1 MNRRQVLIY
10 TLLIFPLVALTLWV
24 IYMGNNNAQAG
35 QETHFGTEFIL
46 PSVLKNA
53 FHGPLSTVLLQLIII
68 LFAAKGLGWIFT
80 RIGQQS
86 VMGEMTAGILL
97 GPSCLGLFAPELFQ
111 GLFPAA
117 SLTYLHIL
125 SQLGLLLFM
134 FVIGMELDIE
144 TLKSRFG
151 ESLIISH
158 SSIVF
163 PYFLGVGFAYYTF
176 ERFAGA
182 KATFTE
188 YALFMGIAMSITAF
202 PVLARILKERQMTN
216 TPIGSM
222 ALICAAINDV
232 TAWCIL
238 PVVVAISKAESMMGV
253 LVTIVL
259 TLVFVLIMLLVVNP
273 LLQRYYDRTQSNENN
288 RGIPFIAIAIFVMLA
303 SALASEVIGIHALF
317 GAFIAGAVLPRS
329 KELRHNLTERLED
342 VSVSLLLPVFFAL
355 TGLRTNIGSLTDGSL
370 FTALIIVVALA
381 IVGKLF
387 GSAIAARITGL
398 KWHDSFSIGV
408 LMNTRGLME
417 LIVLNIGYDL
427 GVLNQ
432 QIFTILV
439 FMALVTTFMTS
450 PMLNLIDR
458 MNSKSA

>member
-1 MNRRQVLIY
+1 MKKKEILIY
-10 TLLIFPLVALTLWV
+10 SLLIAPLAALTLFV
-24 IYMGNNNAQAG
+24 IYIGNGNEPGGQA
-35 QETHFGTEFIL
+35 THFGSQFIL
-46 PSVLKNA
+46 LSVLKNA
-53 FHGPLSTVLLQLIII
+53 FHGPLSTILLQLIII
-68 LFAAKGLGWIFT
+68 LFAAKGLGWIFS

-97 GPSCLGLFAPELFQ
+97 GPSCLGLLFPNLFQ
-111 GLFPAA
+111 QLFPVA

-134 FVIGMELDIE
+134 FVIGMELDID
-144 TLKSRFG
+144 TLRSRFG

-158 SSIVF
+158 SSIAF
-163 PYFLGVGFAYYTF
+163 PYLLGVGFAYYTF
-176 ERFAGA
+176 DRFAGA
-182 KATFTE
+182 HASFTE

-202 PVLARILKERQMTN
+202 PVLARILKERGMTT
-216 TPIGSM
+216 TPLGSM

-238 PVVVAISKAESMMGV
+238 PVVVAISKAESMAGV
-253 LVTIVL
+253 GITIVL
-259 TLVFVLIMLLVVNP
+259 TLVFVLLMLLVVNP
-273 LLQRYYDRTQSNENN
+273 ILQGYYDRSRGEDKG
-288 RGIPFIAIAIFVMLA
+288 GIPFIAIAIFVLLT

-317 GAFIAGAVLPRS
+317 GAFIAGAVLPRDKS
-329 KELRHNLTERLED
+329 LRHNLTERLED

-355 TGLRTNIGSLTDGSL
+355 TGLRTNIGSMTDGSL
-370 FTALIIVVALA
+370 LMAFGVIVLLA

-398 KWHDSFSIGV
+398 DWHDSFSIGI

-432 QIFTILV
+432 QIFTLLV
-439 FMALVTTFMTS
+439 MMALVTTFMTS
-450 PMLNLIDR
+450 PTLNLMERWRKD
-458 MNSKSA
+458 

>member
-1 MNRRQVLIY
+1 MNRKQILIYSVLI
-10 TLLIFPLVALTLWV
+10 LPIVALTLLV
-24 IYMGNNNAQAG
+24 IFIGNSNETSQQA
-35 QETHFGTEFIL
+35 THFGKEFIL
-46 PSVLKNA
+46 ISVLKNA

-68 LFAAKGLGWIFT
+68 LFAAKGLGWVFS
-80 RIGQQS
+80 RLGQQS

-97 GPSCLGLFAPELFQ
+97 GPSCLGLLAPDLFQ

-134 FVIGMELDIE
+134 FVIGMELDIDM
-144 TLKSRFG
+144 LRSKFG

-158 SSIVF
+158 SSIVLPF
-163 PYFLGVGFAYYTF
+163 FLGVGFAYYTF
-176 ERFAGA
+176 DRFAGQH
-182 KATFTE
+182 ATFTM

-202 PVLARILKERQMTN
+202 PVLARILKERQMTA
-216 TPIGSM
+216 TSLGSM
-222 ALICAAINDV
+222 TLICAAINDV

-238 PVVVAISKAESMMGV
+238 PVVVAISKAESMAGV
-253 LVTIVL
+253 AITIVL
-259 TLVFVLIMLLVVNP
+259 TIVFVLLMLLIVNP
-273 LLQRYYDRTQSNENN
+273 ALQRYYDRTLDKSN
-288 RGIPFIAIAIFVMLA
+288 RGIPFIAIAVFVLLT
-303 SALASEVIGIHALF
+303 SALASEIIGIHALF

-329 KELRHNLTERLED
+329 KPLRHNLTQRLED

-355 TGLRTNIGSLTDGSL
+355 TGLRTNIGSFTDSGLLLTL
-370 FTALIIVVALA
+370 VVIVILA
-381 IVGKLF
+381 VTGKLF

-398 KWHDSFSIGV
+398 TWPDSFRIGV

-439 FMALVTTFMTS
+439 FMALLTTLMTS
-450 PMLNLIDR
+450 PMLNFLER
-458 MNSKSA
+458 FKHSA

>member
-1 MNRRQVLIY
+1 MKKKQVLIY
-10 TLLIFPLVALTLWV
+10 SLLIFPLIALIV
-24 IYMGNNNAQAG
+24 FIIYIGNSHANDIQA
-35 QETHFGTEFIL
+35 THLGANFIL
-46 PSVLKNA
+46 LSVLKKA

-68 LFAAKGLGWIFT
+68 LFAAKGLGWLFS

-86 VMGEMTAGILL
+86 VIGEMTAGILL
-97 GPSCLGLFAPELFQ
+97 GPSCFGLFAPDLFH
-111 GLFPAA
+111 GLFPVE

-134 FVIGMELDIE
+134 FVIGMELDIDM
-144 TLKSRFG
+144 LRAKFG

-158 SSIVF
+158 TSIVF
-163 PYFLGVGFAYYTF
+163 PYLLGVGFAYYTF
-176 ERFAGA
+176 DRFAGPH
-182 KATFTE
+182 ATFTE

-202 PVLARILKERQMTN
+202 PVLARILKERGMT
-216 TPIGSM
+216 TSPLGSM

-253 LVTIVL
+253 LITIVL
-259 TLVFVLIMLLVVNP
+259 TLVFVLVMLLVINP
-273 LLQRYYDRTQSNENN
+273 LLQRYYDRSESRND
-288 RGIPFIAIAIFVMLA
+288 RGIPFIAIAIFVMLV

-329 KELRHNLTERLED
+329 KTLRHNLTQRLED

-355 TGLRTNIGSLTDGSL
+355 TGLRTNIGALTDGSML
-370 FTALIIVVALA
+370 LVLGVIVILA
-381 IVGKLF
+381 IVGKLL
-387 GSAIAARITGL
+387 GSAAAARMTGL
-398 KWHDSFSIGV
+398 TWHDSMSIGV

-432 QIFTILV
+432 QIFTMLV
-439 FMALVTTFMTS
+439 LMALITTFMTS
-450 PMLNLIDR
+450 PLLNILER
-458 MNSKSA
+458 NKKASL

>member
-1 MNRRQVLIY
+1 
-10 TLLIFPLVALTLWV
+10 
-24 IYMGNNNAQAG
+24 
-35 QETHFGTEFIL
+35 
-46 PSVLKNA
+46 
-53 FHGPLSTVLLQLIII
+53 
-68 LFAAKGLGWIFT
+68 
-80 RIGQQS
+80 
-86 VMGEMTAGILL
+86 
-97 GPSCLGLFAPELFQ
+97 
-111 GLFPAA
+111 
-117 SLTYLHIL
+117 
-125 SQLGLLLFM
+125 
-134 FVIGMELDIE
+134 
-144 TLKSRFG
+144 
-151 ESLIISH
+151 
-158 SSIVF
+158 
-163 PYFLGVGFAYYTF
+163 
-176 ERFAGA
+176 
-182 KATFTE
+182 
-188 YALFMGIAMSITAF
+188 
-202 PVLARILKERQMTN
+202 
-216 TPIGSM
+216 
-222 ALICAAINDV
+222 
-232 TAWCIL
+232 
-238 PVVVAISKAESMMGV
+238 
-253 LVTIVL
+253 
-259 TLVFVLIMLLVVNP
+259 MLLVVNP

-458 MNSKSA
+458 MNNKSA

>member
-1 MNRRQVLIY
+1 MKQKQVLLYI
-10 TLLIFPLVALTLWV
+10 LLIVPFIALSIL
-24 IYMGNNNAQAG
+24 ILYLGNMNGGGTQA
-35 QETHFGTEFIL
+35 THLGSSFIL

-53 FHGPLSTVLLQLIII
+53 FHNPVSTVLLQLIII
-68 LFAAKGLGWIFT
+68 LFAAKGLGWVFS
-80 RIGQQS
+80 RFGQQS

-97 GPSCLGLFAPELFQ
+97 GPTCLGMLFPDAFQ
-111 GLFPAA
+111 WLFPAA

-144 TLKSRFG
+144 TLRNRFG

-163 PYFLGVGFAYYTF
+163 PYLLGVGFAYYSF
-176 ERFAGA
+176 ERFAGPH
-182 KATFTE
+182 ATFVE

-202 PVLARILKERQMTN
+202 PVLARILKERGMTT
-216 TPIGSM
+216 TPLGSM

-238 PVVVAISKAESMMGV
+238 PVVVAVSKSESMTGV
-253 LVTIVL
+253 FITIVL
-259 TLVFVLIMLLVVNP
+259 TLVFVLVMLLVINP
-273 LLQRYYDRTQSNENN
+273 LLQGYYDRSKNANS
-288 RGIPFIAIAIFVMLA
+288 RGIPFIAIAIFVLLS
-303 SALASEVIGIHALF
+303 SALAAEVIGIHALF
-317 GAFIAGAVLPRS
+317 GAFIAGAVLP
-329 KELRHNLTERLED
+329 KDKYLRHNLTDRLED

-355 TGLRTNIGSLTDGSL
+355 TGLRTSISSFTDSGLWMSLG
-370 FTALIIVVALA
+370 IIVVMAV
-381 IVGKLF
+381 IGKLF

-398 KWHDSFSIGV
+398 DWHESFTIGV

-432 QIFTILV
+432 QVFTLLV
-439 FMALVTTFMTS
+439 FMAIATTFMTS
-450 PMLNLIDR
+450 PMLNLLDR
-458 MNSKSA
+458 IKSR

>member
-1 MNRRQVLIY
+1 MSKRQSLIY
-10 TLLIFPLVALTLWV
+10 LFLILPFIALTLFV
-24 IYMGNNNAQAG
+24 IYMGGNTGISERFAKQDSPYSL
-35 QETHFGTEFIL
+35 I
-46 PSVLKNA
+46 SVLHKA
-53 FHGPLSTVLLQLIII
+53 FHSPLSTVLLQLIII
-68 LFAAKGLGWIFT
+68 LFAAKGLGWVFS

-97 GPSCLGLFAPELFQ
+97 GPSCLGWLAPDLFLA
-111 GLFPAA
+111 LFPAA

-134 FVIGMELDIE
+134 FVIGMELDIA
-144 TLKSRFG
+144 TLRSRFG

-163 PYFLGVGFAYYTF
+163 PYFLGVGFAYYSF
-176 ERFAGA
+176 DRFAA
-182 KATFTE
+182 PHATFTM

-202 PVLARILKERQMTN
+202 PVLARILKERGMTT

-238 PVVVAISKAESMMGV
+238 PVVVAISKAESMAGV
-253 LVTIVL
+253 VVTIVL
-259 TLVFVLIMLLVVNP
+259 TVVFVLFMLLLVNP
-273 LLQRYYDRTQSNENN
+273 ILQRYYDRSLNKDN
-288 RGIPFIAIAIFVMLA
+288 RGIAFIAIAIFVMLA

-329 KELRHNLTERLED
+329 RSLRHNLTERLEE

-355 TGLRTNIGSLTDGSL
+355 TGLRTNIGSLSDSTLWLTLG
-370 FTALIIVVALA
+370 VVVLLA

-398 KWHDSFSIGV
+398 TWHDSVSIGI

-450 PMLNLIDR
+450 PMLNLLER
-458 MNSKSA
+458 FSPSHT

>member
-1 MNRRQVLIY
+1 MSLFIMY
-10 TLLIFPLVALTLWV
+10 L
-24 IYMGNNNAQAG
+24 GNAG
-35 QETHFGTEFIL
+35 GNSIQSTHLGTTFIL
-46 PSVLKNA
+46 PSVMKTA

-68 LFAAKGLGWIFT
+68 LFAAKGLGWVFA
-80 RIGQQS
+80 RAGQQS

-97 GPSCLGLFAPELFQ
+97 GPSCLGLFFPEVFQ

-134 FVIGMELDIE
+134 FVIGMELDID
-144 TLKSRFG
+144 TLRSRFG

-176 ERFAGA
+176 DRFAGA
-182 KATFTE
+182 HATFTE

-202 PVLARILKERQMTN
+202 PVLARILKERKMTT

-238 PVVVAISKAESMMGV
+238 PVVVAVSKAESMTGV
-253 LVTIVL
+253 FITIGL
-259 TLVFVLIMLLVVNP
+259 TLVFVAVMLMVINP
-273 LLQRYYDRTQSNENN
+273 LLQGYYDRTQNNRDN
-288 RGIPFIAIAIFVMLA
+288 RGIPFIAIAIFVLLS

-317 GAFIAGAVLPRS
+317 GAFIAGAVLPRNKS
-329 KELRHNLTERLED
+329 LRHNLTERLED

-355 TGLRTNIGSLTDGSL
+355 TGLRTNIGSFSDSSL
-370 FTALIIVVALA
+370 YISFGVIVLLA

-398 KWHDSFSIGV
+398 NWHDSLSIGI

-432 QIFTILV
+432 QIFTLLV
-439 FMALVTTFMTS
+439 FMALITTFMTS
-450 PMLNLIDR
+450 PMLNLLER
-458 MNSKSA
+458 TRRTV

>member
-1 MNRRQVLIY
+1 MQKKQALLYILIILPFLAMS
-10 TLLIFPLVALTLWV
+10 LLIMYL
-24 IYMGNNNAQAG
+24 GNSGGNSIQS
-35 QETHFGTEFIL
+35 THLGTTFIL

-68 LFAAKGLGWIFT
+68 LFAAKGLGWVFS
-80 RIGQQS
+80 RVGQQA

-97 GPSCLGLFAPELFQ
+97 GPSCLGFFFPELFQ

-134 FVIGMELDIE
+134 FVIGMELDID
-144 TLKSRFG
+144 TLRSRFG

-163 PYFLGVGFAYYTF
+163 PYFLGVGFAYYTYN
-176 ERFAGA
+176 RFAGA
-182 KATFTE
+182 HAAFTE

-202 PVLARILKERQMTN
+202 PVLARILKERGMTA

-238 PVVVAISKAESMMGV
+238 PVVVAVSKAESMMGV
-253 LVTIVL
+253 VFTIVL
-259 TLVFVLIMLLVVNP
+259 TLVFVGVMLLVVNP
-273 LLQRYYDRTQSNENN
+273 LLQRYFDRSQKEGN
-288 RGIPFIAIAIFVMLA
+288 RGIPFIAIAIFVLLS

-317 GAFIAGAVLPRS
+317 GAFIAGAVLPRNKS
-329 KELRHNLTERLED
+329 LRHNLTERLED

-355 TGLRTNIGSLTDGSL
+355 TGLRTNIGSFSDSSL
-370 FTALIIVVALA
+370 YMIFAVIVLLA
-381 IVGKLF
+381 VVGKLF

-398 KWHDSFSIGV
+398 NWHDSLSIGI

-432 QIFTILV
+432 QIFTLLV
-439 FMALVTTFMTS
+439 FMALITTFMTS
-450 PMLNLIDR
+450 PMLNLLER
-458 MNSKSA
+458 TKRTL

>member
-1 MNRRQVLIY
+1 MNRKQILIY
-10 TLLIFPLVALTLWV
+10 SVLIFPIIALTLVV
-24 IYMGNNNAQAG
+24 IFIGNSGTSQQA
-35 QETHFGTEFIL
+35 THFGKEFIL
-46 PSVLKNA
+46 ISVLKNA

-68 LFAAKGLGWIFT
+68 LFAAKGLGWVFS
-80 RIGQQS
+80 RLGQQS

-97 GPSCLGLFAPELFQ
+97 GPSCLGLLAPDLFQ
-111 GLFPAA
+111 ALFPVA

-134 FVIGMELDIE
+134 FVIGMELDIDM
-144 TLKSRFG
+144 LRSRFG

-158 SSIVF
+158 SSIAF
-163 PYFLGVGFAYYTF
+163 PFLFGVGFAYYTF
-176 ERFAGA
+176 EQFAA
-182 KATFTE
+182 PHATFTM

-202 PVLARILKERQMTN
+202 PVLARILKERQMT
-216 TPIGSM
+216 TTTLGSM

-238 PVVVAISKAESMMGV
+238 PVVVAISKAESMAGV
-253 LVTIVL
+253 AITIVL
-259 TLVFVLIMLLVVNP
+259 TIVFVLLMLIVINP
-273 LLQRYYDRTQSNENN
+273 ALQRYYDRTLDKDN
-288 RGIPFIAIAIFVMLA
+288 RGIPFIAIAVFVMLT

-329 KELRHNLTERLED
+329 KVLRHNLTQRLED

-355 TGLRTNIGSLTDGSL
+355 TGLRTNISSFSDNNLL
-370 FTALIIVVALA
+370 FTLAVIVMLA
-381 IVGKLF
+381 VTGKLF

-398 KWHDSFSIGV
+398 TWPDSLRIGV

-439 FMALVTTFMTS
+439 FMALITTFMTS
-450 PMLNLIDR
+450 PMLNFLER
-458 MNSKSA
+458 YKHSA